1 MGEVG
6 LKTPN
11 KPPTQ
16 RSCRPDDRHDH
27 PSAAAR
33 GIAARRRSN
42 RVPRTRS
49 ERRDAGSDG
58 GRDKPRPPDHPR
70 DEDAPEVPT
79 IPEGKRRCLIRAPS
93 APPAAP
99 EEHAAPPQSSPPP

>member
-49 ERRDAGSDG
+49 ERRDAGRMAIETNQG
-58 GRDKPRPPDHPR
+58 LLIIHAMKMRQKYRPFLKGNA
-70 DEDAPEVPT
+70 DA
-79 IPEGKRRCLIRAPS
+79 
-93 APPAAP
+93 
-99 EEHAAPPQSSPPP
+99 